1 MVTMPEE
8 LLHLLME
15 WHTVP
20 VATVGPDG
28 TPNVAPKSVMV
39 MNPSPIVWGELWF
52 MQTYE
57 NLKHHPRASICAGK
71 RTPPFSAYRMNGKV
85 TIHEND
91 EVSARLDEAMR
102 TGHPM
107 VFKARREQL
116 AAVWFTVEEIY
127 DQTPGIETAGKR
139 IG

>member
-1 MVTMPEE
+1 MVAMPED
-8 LLHLLME
+8 LVHLLTE

-20 VATVGPDG
+20 VATTGPDG

-39 MNPSPIVWGELWF
+39 MNPETIVWGELYF
-52 MQTYE
+52 MRTYE
-57 NLKHHPRASICAGK
+57 NLKTNPRASICIWQ
-71 RTPPFSAYRMNGKV
+71 RTPPFKAWKMNGIV

-91 EVSARLDEAMR
+91 EVSARMDKEMR

-107 VFKARREQL
+107 QFRAKRKQL
-116 AAVWFTVEEIY
+116 AVVWFSVEEMY

>member
-39 MNPSPIVWGELWF
+39 MNPSTIVWGELWF

>member
-1 MVTMPEE
+1 MVTIPEDLVN
-8 LLHLLME
+8 LLTE

-20 VATVGPDG
+20 VATTGPDG
-28 TPNVAPKSVMV
+28 MPNVAPKSVMV
-39 MNPSPIVWGELWF
+39 MNPSTLVWGELYF

-57 NLKHHPRASICAGK
+57 NLRHNPRASICLWK
-71 RTPPFSAYRMNGKV
+71 RTPPFSAWKMNGTV

-91 EVSARLDEAMR
+91 EVSARLNKAMR

-107 VFKARREQL
+107 EFKAKRKQL
-116 AAVWFTVEEIY
+116 AGVSFAVEEIY
-127 DQTPGIETAGKR
+127 DQTPGIDTAGKR

>member
-1 MVTMPEE
+1 MFTMPEE
-8 LLHLLME
+8 LLHLLTE

-39 MNPSPIVWGELWF
+39 MTIGWGELWF

-57 NLKHHPRASICAGK
+57 NLKHNPRASICIWK
-71 RTPPFSAYRMNGKV
+71 RTPPFKAYRMNGTV

-91 EVSARLDEAMR
+91 EVSARMDDAM
-102 TGHPM
+102 
-107 VFKARREQL
+107 
-116 AAVWFTVEEIY
+116 I
-127 DQTPGIETAGKR
+127 
-139 IG
+139 

>member
-1 MVTMPEE
+1 MVTMPEDLVN
-8 LLHLLME
+8 LLTE

-20 VATVGPDG
+20 VATVDPDG

-39 MNPSPIVWGELWF
+39 MNPSTIVWGELYF

-57 NLKHHPRASICAGK
+57 NLRHNPRVSICIWK
-71 RTPPFSAYRMNGKV
+71 RTPPFSAWKMNGTV
-85 TIHEND
+85 TIHEHD
-91 EVSARLDEAMR
+91 EVSARMDEEMR

-107 VFKARREQL
+107 QFKAIREQL
-116 AAVWFTVEEIY
+116 AAVSFAVEEIY

-139 IG
+139 IA